1 MGRFRDLMDRDLQIR
16 GYSPGTRE
24 VYLRCVERFV
34 RHYMRPPDELTLEDI
49 NRYQLYLVRDL
60 KVSWGTFNQTVYAL
74 RFFYRVTLKKDWDVR
89 HIPHQK
95 PAHRLPEIL
104 SPGEVAALFRAVR
117 NIKHRAILMTMYAG
131 GLRVSEITRLR
142 VRDIDSRRMVIRI
155 DQSKRRRDRY
165 VMLSPHLLSVLR
177 EYWRAVRPRDVL
189 FPTRRGNGPMT
200 RDAVHDAFAKAR
212 RKAGITKRVSP
223 HSLRH
228 AYATHLLEGGAN
240 LRVIQ
245 MLLGHKS
252 LRTTEVYTHVARN
265 YLHDTPSPLDR
276 LPGLPSTS
284 LTPSGA

>member
-16 GYSPGTRE
+16 GYSPGTRD

-49 NRYQLYLVRDL
+49 NRYQLHLTRDL
-60 KVSWGTFNQTVYAL
+60 KVSWTTFNQTVYAL
-74 RFFYRVTLKKDWDVR
+74 RFFYRVSLKKDWDVR

-95 PAHRLPEIL
+95 PGHRLPEIL
-104 SPGEVAALFRAVR
+104 SPEEVVALFNAVS
-117 NIKHRAILMTMYAG
+117 NLKHRAILMTIYAG

-142 VRDIDSRRMVIRI
+142 VRDIDSRRMLIRI
-155 DQSKRRRDRY
+155 EQSKRRRDRY
-165 VMLSPHLLSVLR
+165 VMLSPYLLSVLR

-189 FPTRRGNGPMT
+189 FPARNSDRPLT
-200 RDAVHDAFAKAR
+200 RDAVHDAFGKAR
-212 RKAGITKRVSP
+212 KNARITKRVSP

-228 AYATHLLEGGAN
+228 AYATHLLEAGAN

-252 LRTTEVYTHVARN
+252 LRTTEVYTHVART
-265 YLHDTPSPLDR
+265 YLQDTPSPLDR
-276 LPGLPSTS
+276 LPGLARAPLAPSAT
-284 LTPSGA
+284 

>member
-16 GYSPGTRE
+16 GYSPGTRD
-24 VYLRCVERFV
+24 VYLRCVKRFV
-34 RHYMRPPDELTLEDI
+34 RYYMRPPDELTLEDI
-49 NRYQLYLVRDL
+49 NRYQLYLTRDL

-95 PAHRLPEIL
+95 PGHRLPEIL
-104 SPGEVAALFRAVR
+104 SPEEVVALFNAVR
-117 NIKHRAILMTMYAG
+117 NVKHRAILMTMYGA

-155 DQSKRRRDRY
+155 EQSKRRRDRY
-165 VMLSPHLLSVLR
+165 VMLSPYLLSVLR
-177 EYWRAVRPRDVL
+177 EYWRAVRPQTLL
-189 FPTRRGNGPMT
+189 FPGRKGALTRY
-200 RDAVHDAFAKAR
+200 AVQDAFEKAKKRAR
-212 RKAGITKRVSP
+212 ITKRVSP

-252 LRTTEVYTHVARN
+252 LRTTEIYTHVART

-276 LPGLPSTS
+276 LAGLASTP
-284 LTPSGA
+284 LIPSGT